1 MSISI
6 TSDLSIPES
15 EVSFSTARS
24 AGPGGQHVN
33 KVNSRVILEFD
44 LLNSSALTQLQKK
57 RLTRELRHRINLRG
71 VLRLQSQRFRSQNA
85 NRADLVEKFVLL
97 LREGLKSVKHRI
109 PTNIPKGIREKR
121 LDTKKQR
128 GHLKRIRRLPNRFEE
143 S

>member
-6 TSDLSIPES
+6 LPHLSIPES

-44 LLNSSALTQLQKK
+44 LLNSSALSSTQKQ
-57 RLTRELRHRINLRG
+57 RLIRELRHRINLRG
-71 VLRLQSQRFRSQNA
+71 VLRLQSQRYRSQRA
-85 NRADLVEKFVLL
+85 NRVDLIEKFVFL
-97 LREGLKSVKHRI
+97 LREGLKSVKHRVPTKI
-109 PTNIPKGIREKR
+109 PQGIRERRLESKKR
-121 LDTKKQR
+121 R
-128 GHLKRIRRLPNRFEE
+128 GNLKRVRRMPNRFEE